1 MYFKV
6 KQDQPNIEIV
16 KYLPSHAVSS
26 LTTFTCTCIVSYIN
40 GTLCT
45 DVVINIDKYNTCTVC
60 IFSTSTIYY
69 NASQSGD

>member
-16 KYLPSHAVSS
+16 KYLPSQSAHWPHLHVKV
-26 LTTFTCTCIVSYIN
+26 VSYIN

-45 DVVINIDKYNTCTVC
+45 DVVINIDIYNTCTVC
-60 IFSTSTIYY
+60 IFSTTTIYY